1 MLTPSPPH
9 PDIPQT
15 HFRHPFTPDLRVA
28 AARAEPRA
36 GHGVPHPTCFLERG
50 GGGTEDPPVGPLPIQ
65 GARAPE
71 SPHRVPGREGW
82 GGRDRSARGQS
93 AREPSIMAATW
104 RIKASCPC
112 LRAWLSQH
120 QNRKRER
127 PGDSQEVGHEARKL
141 TLQGLL
147 SLEGPPEAP
156 GTSATSRH

>member
-1 MLTPSPPH
+1 
-9 PDIPQT
+9 
-15 HFRHPFTPDLRVA
+15 
-28 AARAEPRA
+28 
-36 GHGVPHPTCFLERG
+36 
-50 GGGTEDPPVGPLPIQ
+50 
-65 GARAPE
+65 
-71 SPHRVPGREGW
+71 
-82 GGRDRSARGQS
+82 
-93 AREPSIMAATW
+93 MAATW

-156 GTSATSRH
+156 GTSQPHPGIRARGEVKPARSERQQQQFPVTSMPHP